1 MSSSDWLI
9 MRRSHDSLCSKARGT
24 TFLPE
29 VKNTKR
35 NYRDVCCKVCLCA
48 YVGVFTYSQHPFHTF
63 LSSRAGPW
71 LLWEVRSRTS
81 GYTNMPQLHRRPPQL
96 SPPSPQPLA
105 SPAPCPLAQAQGT
118 RFPALKFGGKRQ
130 ILCPH
135 FSFKSKQAQVTGK

>member
-9 MRRSHDSLCSKARGT
+9 MRRSQDSLCSKALST

-71 LLWEVRSRTS
+71 LLWGSPQQDVWIHEYAAAAPPPPSALTPFATAS
-81 GYTNMPQLHRRPPQL
+81 GLPCSL
-96 SPPSPQPLA
+96 SPSTNPRHKV
-105 SPAPCPLAQAQGT
+105 PCPEIW
-118 RFPALKFGGKRQ
+118 GKETNSVSSLFLQ
-130 ILCPH
+130 
-135 FSFKSKQAQVTGK
+135 K